1 MKKETQSDFSQKLK
15 TKRKVLDLIDQKLL
29 TLLNQRFRIALEI
42 GKIKKAMSKKI
53 YDPRREK
60 EVLERLKRKNIGS
73 LKEEDLK
80 KIFKTI
86 MKICRQSQ
94 I

>member
-29 TLLNQRFRIALEI
+29 TLLNHRLRIALEI
-42 GKIKKAMSKKI
+42 GKIKTEMGKKI
-53 YDPRREK
+53 YDPKREK
-60 EVLERLKRKNIGS
+60 EVLERLKRKNKGL

-80 KIFKTI
+80 KIFTTI
-86 MKICRQSQ
+86 IKVCRKSQ